1 MANNLLLVDE
11 SPLIQRVVELTL
23 EGKDV
28 SIHSAEDADEAL
40 SLARSLKPDIV
51 LASTEFKGGGGLDFC
66 RTLQEDPELAGTP
79 VLLLASAKEG
89 LSEEEAKEAGAVGV
103 LTKPFEPESLLA
115 EVGKALSWSD
125 EPGEPAAESRPDPA
139 QGPAPGTACEG
150 ARERPRR
157 RAPRG
162 EEAGSRG
169 KERSGGAARYR
180 QRPSRREAS
189 GAR

>member
-66 RTLQEDPELAGTP
+66 RTLQEDPELAGIP
-79 VLLLASAKEG
+79 VLLLAA
-89 LSEEEAKEAGAVGV
+89 
-103 LTKPFEPESLLA
+103 
-115 EVGKALSWSD
+115 
-125 EPGEPAAESRPDPA
+125 
-139 QGPAPGTACEG
+139 
-150 ARERPRR
+150 PRR
-157 RAPRG
+157 D
-162 EEAGSRG
+162 
-169 KERSGGAARYR
+169 
-180 QRPSRREAS
+180 
-189 GAR
+189 